1 MSERAERVRVVL
13 VDDMAE
19 LRAMI
24 RLTLERSGHF
34 TVVGEAGDGRAAIDV
49 VAEAQ
54 PDLVLLDIAMPVM
67 DGLEALP
74 HLRGAAADA
83 TIVMLSGFSES
94 RLGADAEAGGAAA
107 YLEKGL
113 APQVL
118 VERLLEVVS
127 DHRPRH

>member
-1 MSERAERVRVVL
+1 ML
-13 VDDMAE
+13 IDDMAE

-34 TVVGEAGDGRAAIDV
+34 TVVGEAGDGRSAIDV

-74 HLRGAAADA
+74 HLRGAAVDA
-83 TIVMLSGFSES
+83 IIVMLSGFSQS

-118 VERLLEVVS
+118 VERLLEVVA
-127 DHRPRH
+127 DHRPRR

>member
-1 MSERAERVRVVL
+1 MRVVL

-24 RLTLERSGHF
+24 RLTLERSGRF
-34 TVVGEAGDGRAAIDV
+34 EVVGEAGDGRAAI
-49 VAEAQ
+49 AETERVQ
-54 PDLVLLDIAMPVM
+54 PDLVLLDVSMPVM

-74 HLRGAAADA
+74 HLRRVSPDS
-83 TIVMLSGFSES
+83 TIVMLSGFSEA

-113 APQVL
+113 PPQAL
-118 VERLLEVVS
+118 VDRLLEIVAAR
-127 DHRPRH
+127 RPSA